1 MVPIIYSFSELKTE
15 NTTFVPIKSTNLL
28 RNPMPHYP
36 IGHKL
41 TILDSVDSSN
51 NYAMGQVQLRKAEHG
66 SAYFALEQTA
76 GKGQRGKQWQSEPA
90 TNIMVSIVLET
101 SQLASSDLFYLS
113 MAMALGARDWLAKHA
128 GEETRVKWPNDLF
141 WRDRKAGGI
150 LIENKWSGSEWQFAI
165 VGLGINVNQVVF
177 EETGRKPVS
186 LRQITGKTYDLME
199 DTRKLF
205 ENLEL
210 RWKQLLD
217 GKRSKLHEDYQ
228 AYLFGKGK
236 ICRFRKNTIVFESL
250 VVGVDSN
257 GELLTRD
264 KTDRRFR
271 VGEIEWV

>member
-1 MVPIIYSFSELKTE
+1 
-15 NTTFVPIKSTNLL
+15 
-28 RNPMPHYP
+28 MPHYP
-36 IGHKL
+36 IGQKL

-51 NYAMGQVQLRKAEHG
+51 NYAMGQVQSQKAEHG

-113 MAMALGARDWLAKHA
+113 MAMALGAHDWLAKHA

-150 LIENKWSGSEWQFAI
+150 LIENKWSGSDWQFAV

-186 LRQITGKTYDLME
+186 LRQITGKTYDLMQE
-199 DTRKLF
+199 TRKLF
-205 ENLEL
+205 ENLEFRWQQL
-210 RWKQLLD
+210 RD
-217 GKRSKLHEDYQ
+217 GKRSILHEDYQ
-228 AYLFGKGK
+228 AHLFGKGK

-250 VVGVDSN
+250 VLGVDSN

-271 VGEIEWV
+271 VGEIEWI

>member
-1 MVPIIYSFSELKTE
+1 
-15 NTTFVPIKSTNLL
+15 
-28 RNPMPHYP
+28 MPHYP

-51 NYAMGQVQLRKAEHG
+51 NYAMGQVQSQKAEHG

-113 MAMALGARDWLAKHA
+113 MAMALGAHDWLAKHA

-150 LIENKWSGSEWQFAI
+150 LIENKWSGSDWQFAV

-186 LRQITGKTYDLME
+186 LRQITGKTYDLMQE
-199 DTRKLF
+199 TRKLF

-210 RWKQLLD
+210 RWQQLQD
-217 GKRSKLHEDYQ
+217 GERSILYEDYQ
-228 AYLFGKGK
+228 THLFGKGK
-236 ICRFRKNTIVFESL
+236 ICRFRKNNIVFESL
-250 VVGVDSN
+250 VLGVDSN

-271 VGEIEWV
+271 VGEIEWI